1 VAGKGGTI
9 LRHPRRPRG
18 GGKVTIKAVAARAG
32 VSAMT
37 VSNVFNDTG
46 KFSRD
51 TRDRVLAA
59 IEELGYVPNSAA
71 RRLVGATAARIGLLY
86 AGVDSLFIDTTLA
99 AAAVASAERGL
110 QLIARKA
117 ASPEDALEVARS
129 LQRSGA
135 DALLL
140 LPPFELAL
148 SGSAEFL
155 ALGLATAAVATAAPL
170 PDMFTVRIDNR
181 AASRAIT
188 ERLIAKGR
196 RRIAVIAGPQD
207 HSDGVERLRGCR
219 DALAAHG
226 VPLTDDLVI
235 EGRFTFESGLEA
247 AERLLALPQP
257 PDAIV
262 AANDDMA
269 AAALW
274 AAHRRGL
281 TLPRDLAVTGFD
293 DTLLAT
299 RVWPPLTTVRQPI
312 DRMTARALD
321 LLLDALRRRPE
332 IVPPTDV
339 LEAYAL
345 VERASA

>member
-1 VAGKGGTI
+1 MQRS
-9 LRHPRRPRG
+9 RHPR
-18 GGKVTIKAVAARAG
+18 GGKVTIKAVAAQAG

-37 VSNVFNDTG
+37 VSNVFNNTG
-46 KFSRD
+46 KFGRD
-51 TRDRVLAA
+51 TRDRVMAA
-59 IEELGYVPNSAA
+59 IEALGYVPNSAA
-71 RRLVGATAARIGLLY
+71 RRLVGATPARVGLLY
-86 AGVDSLFIDTTLA
+86 AGVDSMFIDGMLA

-110 QLIARKA
+110 QLMARKA
-117 ASPEDALEVARS
+117 ASPEDAVEVARA
-129 LQRSGA
+129 LQKSGA

-148 SGSAEFL
+148 SGSAEFQ
-155 ALGLATAAVATAAPL
+155 ALGLVTAAIATAAPL

-181 AASRAIT
+181 AASRAVT
-188 ERLIAKGR
+188 DLLIAKGR
-196 RRIAVIAGPQD
+196 QRIAVIAGPQD
-207 HSDGVERLRGCR
+207 HSDGVERLKGCR

-226 VPLTDDLVI
+226 LPLPDELVI

-247 AERLLALPQP
+247 AERLLDRPAP

-274 AAHRRGL
+274 VAHRRGL
-281 TLPRDLAVTGFD
+281 TLPRDLAVAGFD

-321 LLLDALRRRPE
+321 LLLDALRQPPEDVRPS
-332 IVPPTDV
+332 DV
-339 LEAYAL
+339 LEPYAL
-345 VERASA
+345 VDRASA

>member
-1 VAGKGGTI
+1 MQRSRRSRDGG
-9 LRHPRRPRG
+9 R
-18 GGKVTIKAVAARAG
+18 VTIKAVAARAG

-51 TRDRVLAA
+51 TRERVLAA
-59 IEELGYVPNSAA
+59 IEALGYVPNSAA
-71 RRLVGATAARIGLLY
+71 RRLVGATPARIGLLY

-117 ASPEDALEVARS
+117 ASPDEALEVARA

-140 LPPFELAL
+140 LPPFDLAL
-148 SGSAEFL
+148 SGAPAFQ
-155 ALGLATAAVATAAPL
+155 ALGLVAAAVATAAPL
-170 PDMFTVRIDNR
+170 PDMSTVRIDNR

-188 ERLIAKGR
+188 ELLVAKGR

-207 HSDGVERLRGCR
+207 HSDGVERLEGCR
-219 DALAAHG
+219 EALAAHG
-226 VPLTDDLVI
+226 LPLPDDHVI
-235 EGRFTFESGLEA
+235 EGRFTFEAGLEA
-247 AERLLALPQP
+247 AERLLDLPVP

-274 AAHRRGL
+274 TAHRRGL
-281 TLPRDLAVTGFD
+281 VLPRDLAVTGFD

-321 LLLDALRRRPE
+321 LLLDAVRRGPE
-332 IVPPTDV
+332 PAPPVDV
-339 LEAYAL
+339 LETYDL
-345 VERASA
+345 VERGST

>member
-1 VAGKGGTI
+1 M
-9 LRHPRRPRG
+9 HRPKRSG
-18 GGKVTIKAVAARAG
+18 DGARVTIKAVAARAG

-37 VSNVFNDTG
+37 VSNVFNKTG

-59 IEELGYVPNSAA
+59 IDALGYVPNSAA
-71 RRLVGATAARIGLLY
+71 RRLVGATPARIGLLY

-117 ASPEDALEVARS
+117 VSPEDALDVVRS

-140 LPPFELAL
+140 LPPFDLVL
-148 SGSAEFL
+148 SGSPEFL
-155 ALGLATAAVATAAPL
+155 ALGMATAAVATAAPL

-181 AASRAIT
+181 AASRAVT
-188 ERLIAKGR
+188 ELLIAKGR

-207 HSDGVERLRGCR
+207 HSDGVERLKGCR

-226 VPLTDDLVI
+226 LPLADDLVI
-235 EGRFTFESGLEA
+235 EGRFTFESGLQA
-247 AERLLALPQP
+247 ADRLLDLPVP

-274 AAHRRGL
+274 TAHRRGL

-321 LLLDALRRRPE
+321 LLLDAVHRRPE
-332 IVPPTDV
+332 VLSPTDV
-339 LEAYAL
+339 LEAYHL

>member
-1 VAGKGGTI
+1 MQRSGRSRDAA
-9 LRHPRRPRG
+9 R
-18 GGKVTIKAVAARAG
+18 VTIKAVAARAG

-37 VSNVFNDTG
+37 VSNVFNSTG

-59 IEELGYVPNSAA
+59 IAELGYVPNSAA
-71 RRLVGATAARIGLLY
+71 RRLVGATPARIGLLY
-86 AGVDSLFIDTTLA
+86 AGVDSMFIDTTLA

-117 ASPEDALEVARS
+117 ASPDDALDVARS

-140 LPPFELAL
+140 LPPFDLVL
-148 SGSAEFL
+148 SGSPEFL
-155 ALGLATAAVATAAPL
+155 ALDMATAAVATAAPL

-188 ERLIAKGR
+188 ELLITKGR

-207 HSDGVERLRGCR
+207 HSDGVERLLGCR

-226 VPLTDDLVI
+226 LSLADDLVI
-235 EGRFTFESGLEA
+235 KGRFTFESGLEA
-247 AERLLALPQP
+247 AERLLGLPAP

-274 AAHRRGL
+274 TAHRRGL

-312 DRMTARALD
+312 DRMMARALD
-321 LLLDALRRRPE
+321 LLLDALRRFPE
-332 IVPPTDV
+332 AAPPTDV
-339 LEAYAL
+339 LEAYDL

>member
-1 VAGKGGTI
+1 MQ
-9 LRHPRRPRG
+9 RSRRSRETAR
-18 GGKVTIKAVAARAG
+18 VTIKAVAAQAG

-37 VSNVFNDTG
+37 VSNVFNNTG
-46 KFSRD
+46 KFSRE
-51 TRDRVLAA
+51 TRERVLAA
-59 IEELGYVPNSAA
+59 IASLGYVPNSAA
-71 RRLVGATAARIGLLY
+71 RRLVGATPARIGLLY
-86 AGVDSLFIDTTLA
+86 AGVDSMFIDGVLA
-99 AAAVASAERGL
+99 AAAVATAERGL

-117 ASPEDALEVARS
+117 ASPEDALDVARS

-140 LPPFELAL
+140 LPPFDLVL
-148 SGSAEFL
+148 SGSPAFQ
-155 ALGLATAAVATAAPL
+155 ALGLATAAIATAAPL

-181 AASRAIT
+181 AASRAVV
-188 ERLIAKGR
+188 ELLIAKGR
-196 RRIAVIAGPQD
+196 RRIGVIAGPAD
-207 HSDGVERLRGCR
+207 HSDSLDRLAGCR

-226 VPLTDDLVI
+226 LTLPDERVI
-235 EGRFTFESGLEA
+235 EGRFTFESGLAA
-247 AERLLALPQP
+247 AERLLALPAP

-274 AAHRRGL
+274 CAHRRGL
-281 TLPRDLAVTGFD
+281 SLPRDLAVAGFD

-312 DRMTARALD
+312 DRMTGRALD
-321 LLLDALRRRPE
+321 LLLDALRR
-332 IVPPTDV
+332 PPGEVAPMDV
-339 LEAYAL
+339 LEAHHL

>member
-1 VAGKGGTI
+1 MQ
-9 LRHPRRPRG
+9 RPRRTRADA
-18 GGKVTIKAVAARAG
+18 KVTIKAVAARAG

-37 VSNVFNDTG
+37 VSNVFNNTG

-59 IEELGYVPNSAA
+59 IEALGYVPNSAA
-71 RRLVGATAARIGLLY
+71 RRLVGATPARIGLLY
-86 AGVDSLFIDTTLA
+86 AGVDSMFIDATLA

-117 ASPEDALEVARS
+117 ASPEDALEVARA

-135 DALLL
+135 DALLV
-140 LPPFELAL
+140 LPPFDLVL
-148 SGSAEFL
+148 SGSRAFQ

-181 AASRAIT
+181 AASRAVTELLIT
-188 ERLIAKGR
+188 KGR

-207 HSDGVERLRGCR
+207 HSDGVERLKGCR
-219 DALAAHG
+219 EALTAHG
-226 VPLTDDLVI
+226 LSLPDDYVI
-235 EGRFTFESGLEA
+235 EGRFTFESALEA
-247 AERLLALPQP
+247 AERLLGLPVP

-274 AAHRRGL
+274 IAHRRGL
-281 TLPRDLAVTGFD
+281 VLPHDLAVTGFD

-321 LLLDALRRRPE
+321 LLLDALRGPE
-332 IVPPTDV
+332 PVKPTDV
-339 LEAYAL
+339 LETYDL

>member
-1 VAGKGGTI
+1 MQRA
-9 LRHPRRPRG
+9 RG
-18 GGKVTIKAVAARAG
+18 HRVTIKAVAARAG

-37 VSNVFNDTG
+37 VSNVFNNTG

-51 TRDRVLAA
+51 TRERVLAA
-59 IEELGYVPNSAA
+59 IDALGYVPNSAA
-71 RRLVGATAARIGLLY
+71 RRLVGATPARVGLLY
-86 AGVDSLFIDTTLA
+86 AGVDSLFIDGVLA

-110 QLIARKA
+110 QLMARKA
-117 ASPEDALEVARS
+117 HSPEEALEVVRS
-129 LQRSGA
+129 LQKAGA

-140 LPPFELAL
+140 LPPFDTVL
-148 SGSAEFL
+148 SGSPAFQ
-155 ALGLATAAVATAAPL
+155 ALGMTTAAIATATAL

-207 HSDGVERLRGCR
+207 HSDSVERLAGCR
-219 DALAAHG
+219 EAMTAHDLPLA
-226 VPLTDDLVI
+226 DDHVI
-235 EGRFTFESGLEA
+235 EGRFSFQSGLEA
-247 AERLLALPQP
+247 AERFLALPTP

-274 AAHRRGL
+274 VAHRRGL
-281 TLPRDLAVTGFD
+281 ALPRDLAVAGFD

-312 DRMTARALD
+312 DRMTGRALD
-321 LLLDALRRRPE
+321 LLLDALKRPGE
-332 IVPPTDV
+332 TPPVDV

>member
-1 VAGKGGTI
+1 MQ
-9 LRHPRRPRG
+9 RSRRPRD

-37 VSNVFNDTG
+37 VSNVFNNTG

-51 TRDRVLAA
+51 TRDRVIAA

-71 RRLVGATAARIGLLY
+71 RRLVGATPARVGLLY
-86 AGVDSLFIDTTLA
+86 AGVDSMFIDATLA

-110 QLIARKA
+110 QLMARKITSPDEALNA
-117 ASPEDALEVARS
+117 ARALQA
-129 LQRSGA
+129 SGA

-140 LPPFELAL
+140 LPPFDLVL
-148 SGSAEFL
+148 SGSAAFQ
-155 ALGLATAAVATAAPL
+155 ALGLATAAIATAAPL

-181 AASRAIT
+181 AAARAVT
-188 ERLIAKGR
+188 ERLIVKGR

-207 HSDGVERLRGCR
+207 HSDSVERLAGCR
-219 DALAAHG
+219 EALAAG
-226 VPLTDDLVI
+226 GLSLGEEMVV
-235 EGRFTFESGLEA
+235 EGRFTFESGLAA
-247 AERLLALPQP
+247 AERLLDLATP

-274 AAHRRGL
+274 VAHRRGL
-281 TLPRDLAVTGFD
+281 ALPRDLAVTGFD

-312 DRMTARALD
+312 DRMTGRALD
-321 LLLDALRRRPE
+321 LLLDALRRPLEDVRPA
-332 IVPPTDV
+332 DV
-339 LEAYAL
+339 LEAYDL

>member
-1 VAGKGGTI
+1 MQRSRQSRDGA
-9 LRHPRRPRG
+9 
-18 GGKVTIKAVAARAG
+18 KVTIKAVAARAG

-37 VSNVFNDTG
+37 VSNVFNNTG

-59 IEELGYVPNSAA
+59 IAELGYVPNSAA
-71 RRLVGATAARIGLLY
+71 RRLVGATPARIGLLY
-86 AGVDSLFIDTTLA
+86 AGVDSMFMDTTLA

-117 ASPEDALEVARS
+117 ASPEDALDVARS

-140 LPPFELAL
+140 LPPFDLVL
-148 SGSAEFL
+148 SGLAEFQ
-155 ALGLATAAVATAAPL
+155 ALNMATAAVATAAPL

-181 AASRAIT
+181 AASRAVT
-188 ERLIAKGR
+188 ELLIAKGR

-207 HSDGVERLRGCR
+207 HSDGVERLKGCR

-226 VPLTDDLVI
+226 LPLADDLVI

-247 AERLLALPQP
+247 AERLLALPAP

-274 AAHRRGL
+274 TAHRRGL

-321 LLLDALRRRPE
+321 LLLDALRRFPE
-332 IVPPTDV
+332 AVGPTDL
-339 LEAYAL
+339 LETYDL

>member
-1 VAGKGGTI
+1 MRSKRSREGV
-9 LRHPRRPRG
+9 R
-18 GGKVTIKAVAARAG
+18 VTIKAVAARAG

-37 VSNVFNDTG
+37 VSNVFNNTG

-59 IEELGYVPNSAA
+59 IGELGYVPNSAA
-71 RRLVGATAARIGLLY
+71 RRLVGATPARIGLLY
-86 AGVDSLFIDTTLA
+86 AGVDSMFIDTTLA

-117 ASPEDALEVARS
+117 ASPEDALDVARS

-140 LPPFELAL
+140 LPPFDLVL
-148 SGSAEFL
+148 SGSPEFL
-155 ALGLATAAVATAAPL
+155 ALDMATAAVATAAPL

-181 AASRAIT
+181 AASRAVT
-188 ERLIAKGR
+188 ELLIAKGR

-207 HSDGVERLRGCR
+207 HSDGVERLLGCR

-226 VPLTDDLVI
+226 LSLADDLVI

-247 AERLLALPQP
+247 AERLLGLPTP

-274 AAHRRGL
+274 TAHRRGL

-299 RVWPPLTTVRQPI
+299 RVWPALTTVRQPI

-321 LLLDALRRRPE
+321 LLLDALHRPSE
-332 IVPPTDV
+332 AASPIDV
-339 LEAYAL
+339 LETYDL

>member
-1 VAGKGGTI
+1 MQ
-9 LRHPRRPRG
+9 RPRRSRD

-51 TRDRVLAA
+51 TRERVLAA
-59 IEELGYVPNSAA
+59 IEALGYVPNSAA
-71 RRLVGATAARIGLLY
+71 RRLVGAAPARIGLLY
-86 AGVDSLFIDTTLA
+86 AGVDSMFMDATLA

-117 ASPEDALEVARS
+117 ASPEEALDVARA
-129 LQRSGA
+129 LQASGA

-148 SGSAEFL
+148 SGSPAFQ
-155 ALGLATAAVATAAPL
+155 ALGLTAAAIATAAPL

-181 AASRAIT
+181 AASRAVT
-188 ERLIAKGR
+188 EHLIAKGR

-207 HSDGVERLRGCR
+207 HSDGVERLKGCR
-219 DALAAHG
+219 EALAAHG
-226 VPLTDDLVI
+226 LPLADDHVI

-247 AERLLALPQP
+247 TERLLDLAEP

-274 AAHRRGL
+274 TAHRRGL

-321 LLLDALRRRPE
+321 LLLDALRRGPGP
-332 IVPPTDV
+332 VTPVDV
-339 LEAYAL
+339 LEAYRL

>member
-1 VAGKGGTI
+1 MQ
-9 LRHPRRPRG
+9 RSRG
-18 GGKVTIKAVAARAG
+18 SRDGARVTIKAVAARAS

-37 VSNVFNDTG
+37 VSNVFNKTG
-46 KFSRD
+46 KFGRD

-59 IEELGYVPNSAA
+59 IDELGYVPNSAA
-71 RRLVGATAARIGLLY
+71 RRLVGATPARIGLLY

-117 ASPEDALEVARS
+117 ASPEDALDVVRS

-140 LPPFELAL
+140 LPPFDLVL
-148 SGSAEFL
+148 SGSAAFL
-155 ALGLATAAVATAAPL
+155 ALDMATAAVATAAPL

-181 AASRAIT
+181 AASRAVT
-188 ERLIAKGR
+188 ELLIAKGR

-207 HSDGVERLRGCR
+207 HSDGVERLKGCR

-226 VPLTDDLVI
+226 LPLPDDLVI
-235 EGRFTFESGLEA
+235 AGRFTFESGLEA
-247 AERLLALPQP
+247 ADRLLDLPVP

-274 AAHRRGL
+274 TAHRRGL

-321 LLLDALRRRPE
+321 LLLDAVHRRPE
-332 IVPPTDV
+332 PFSPTDV
-339 LEAYAL
+339 LEAYDL

>member
-1 VAGKGGTI
+1 MRSKRSREGV
-9 LRHPRRPRG
+9 R
-18 GGKVTIKAVAARAG
+18 VTIKAVAARAG

-37 VSNVFNDTG
+37 VSNVFNNTG

-59 IEELGYVPNSAA
+59 ISELGYVPNSAA
-71 RRLVGATAARIGLLY
+71 RRLVGATPARIGLLY

-117 ASPEDALEVARS
+117 ASPEDALDVVRS

-140 LPPFELAL
+140 LPPFDLVL
-148 SGSAEFL
+148 SGSPEFL
-155 ALGLATAAVATAAPL
+155 ALDMATAAVATAAPL
-170 PDMFTVRIDNR
+170 PDMFTVRINNR
-181 AASRAIT
+181 AASRAVT
-188 ERLIAKGR
+188 ELLIAKGR

-207 HSDGVERLRGCR
+207 HSDGVERLKGCR
-219 DALAAHG
+219 DALVAHG
-226 VPLTDDLVI
+226 LSLADDLVI

-247 AERLLALPQP
+247 AERLLDLPAP

-274 AAHRRGL
+274 TAHRRGL

-299 RVWPPLTTVRQPI
+299 RVWPALTTVRQPI

-321 LLLDALRRRPE
+321 LLLDALHRRPE
-332 IVPPTDV
+332 AISPIDV
-339 LEAYAL
+339 LETYDL

>member
-1 VAGKGGTI
+1 MQ
-9 LRHPRRPRG
+9 RSRRSGDRAR
-18 GGKVTIKAVAARAG
+18 VTIKAVAAHAG

-51 TRDRVLAA
+51 TRARVLAA
-59 IEELGYVPNSAA
+59 IEALGYVPNSAA
-71 RRLVGATAARIGLLY
+71 RRLVSATPARVGLIY
-86 AGVDSLFIDTTLA
+86 AGVDSLFIDMTLA

-110 QLIARKA
+110 QLMARKA
-117 ASPEDALEVARS
+117 TSPDDALEIARA
-129 LQRSGA
+129 LQKAGA

-140 LPPFELAL
+140 LPPFDTVL
-148 SGSAEFL
+148 SGSAPFQ
-155 ALGLATAAVATAAPL
+155 ALGLATAAIATAAPL

-181 AASRAIT
+181 AAARSLT
-188 ERLIAKGR
+188 ELLIAKGR

-207 HSDGVERLRGCR
+207 HSDSVERLAGCR
-219 DALAAHG
+219 EALAAHG
-226 VPLTDDLVI
+226 LTLPDTLVV

-247 AERLLALPQP
+247 AERLLGLAEP

-274 AAHRRGL
+274 IAHRRGVI
-281 TLPRDLAVTGFD
+281 LPRDLAVTGFD

-299 RVWPPLTTVRQPI
+299 RVWPSLTTVRQPI

-321 LLLDALRRRPE
+321 LLLEALRRPADALRP
-332 IVPPTDV
+332 VDV
-339 LEAYAL
+339 LEPHTV
-345 VERASA
+345 VERAST

>member
-1 VAGKGGTI
+1 MQ
-9 LRHPRRPRG
+9 RSRRPRD

-37 VSNVFNDTG
+37 VSNVFNGTG
-46 KFSRD
+46 KFSRE
-51 TRDRVLAA
+51 TRDRVMAA
-59 IEELGYVPNSAA
+59 IEALGYVPNSAA
-71 RRLVGATAARIGLLY
+71 RRLVGATPARVGLLY
-86 AGVDSLFIDTTLA
+86 AGVDSMFIDGVLA

-110 QLIARKA
+110 QLMARKA
-117 ASPEDALEVARS
+117 GSPEDALETARA

-140 LPPFELAL
+140 LPPFDLVL
-148 SGSAEFL
+148 SGSAAFQ
-155 ALGLATAAVATAAPL
+155 ALGLATAAIATAAPL

-181 AASRAIT
+181 AASRAVT
-188 ERLIAKGR
+188 ELLIAKGR

-207 HSDGVERLRGCR
+207 HSDSVERLKGCR

-226 VPLTDDLVI
+226 LALPDERVV

-247 AERLLALPQP
+247 AERLLALPAP

-274 AAHRRGL
+274 IAHRRGVV
-281 TLPRDLAVTGFD
+281 LPRDLAVTGFD

-321 LLLDALRRRPE
+321 LLLDALKRPAE
-332 IVPPTDV
+332 EVRPVDV
-339 LEAYAL
+339 LEAYDV

>member
-1 VAGKGGTI
+1 MRSKRSREGV
-9 LRHPRRPRG
+9 R
-18 GGKVTIKAVAARAG
+18 VTIKAVAARAG

-37 VSNVFNDTG
+37 VSNVFNNTG

-59 IEELGYVPNSAA
+59 ISELGYVPNSAA
-71 RRLVGATAARIGLLY
+71 RRLVGATPARIGLLY

-117 ASPEDALEVARS
+117 ASPEDALDVVRS

-140 LPPFELAL
+140 LPPFDLVL
-148 SGSAEFL
+148 SGSPEFL
-155 ALGLATAAVATAAPL
+155 ALDMATAAVATAAPL

-181 AASRAIT
+181 AASRAVT
-188 ERLIAKGR
+188 ELLIAKGR

-207 HSDGVERLRGCR
+207 HSDGVERLKGCR
-219 DALAAHG
+219 DALVAHG
-226 VPLTDDLVI
+226 LSLADDLVI

-247 AERLLALPQP
+247 AERLLDLPAP

-274 AAHRRGL
+274 TAHRRGL

-299 RVWPPLTTVRQPI
+299 RVWPALTTVRQPI

-321 LLLDALRRRPE
+321 LLLDALHRPSE
-332 IVPPTDV
+332 AASPIDV
-339 LEAYAL
+339 LETYDL